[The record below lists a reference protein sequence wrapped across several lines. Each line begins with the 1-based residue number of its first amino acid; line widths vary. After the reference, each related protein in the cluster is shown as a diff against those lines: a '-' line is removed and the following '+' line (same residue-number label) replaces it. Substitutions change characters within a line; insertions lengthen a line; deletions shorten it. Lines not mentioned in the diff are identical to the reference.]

1 MSREVNA
8 NANRTSLEEDVTSV
22 PWEPTASDAQVVLN
36 VRAIQLARYTI
47 AATSRADSASV
58 AKRASMAGSA
68 TSASQAFGASQT
80 AEYVSVMTTRTS
92 VISRQELVLSAE
104 TLPPVTTAIAAR
116 TATTEILASE
126 SAFRASRV
134 RVQVVLPAGSSMRTP
149 ATFSRLTTLRT
160 WFVIADRDTQG
171 SVALSAL

>member
-1 MSREVNA
+1 MQTERHWKKV
-8 NANRTSLEEDVTSV
+8 SLHFRVALLPPKTLPSDVTSV

-80 AEYVSVMTTRTS
+80 AE
-92 VISRQELVLSAE
+92 
-104 TLPPVTTAIAAR
+104 
-116 TATTEILASE
+116 
-126 SAFRASRV
+126 
-134 RVQVVLPAGSSMRTP
+134 
-149 ATFSRLTTLRT
+149 
-160 WFVIADRDTQG
+160 
-171 SVALSAL
+171 